1 MTFKPQGLATG
12 IGSLPYT
19 DPDQCLSLIFSN
31 LPEIPHWPQMPMLGS
46 SEGFVFQ
53 FLTPL
58 VKLGIIKFKGN
69 SAFFDT
75 SSDGWGANLAEFYT
89 LYLAVAEGDQSA
101 LETFYLPEG
110 SATGFHAFT
119 DYIER
124 KGPGRALYFKGH
136 LVGPLTV
143 GFQLKDDRGRIA
155 YYEDQLRDVLVK
167 TLALHARWQAK
178 SLASLGRPSIIFVD
192 EPAISV
198 YGKSDYITVTREM
211 IKSDMN
217 EIFDQIHSAGALAG
231 VHTCDS
237 IDWSLLYECELDIV
251 NPDVYSFGDSL
262 IPYAKELKG
271 FISRG
276 GVLAQGI
283 VPTNDNVL
291 GETGESLLERLK
303 KLWDQLGSRG
313 IDKADLLSQT
323 LITPACGTGLLEPQV
338 AERIYSLNREV
349 SGLLR
354 GKDGG

>member
-1 MTFKPQGLATG
+1 M
-12 IGSLPYT
+12 
-19 DPDQCLSLIFSN
+19 
-31 LPEIPHWPQMPMLGS
+31 
-46 SEGFVFQ
+46 
-53 FLTPL
+53 
-58 VKLGIIKFKGN
+58 
-69 SAFFDT
+69 
-75 SSDGWGANLAEFYT
+75 
-89 LYLAVAEGDQSA
+89 
-101 LETFYLPEG
+101 
-110 SATGFHAFT
+110 
-119 DYIER
+119 
-124 KGPGRALYFKGH
+124 
-136 LVGPLTV
+136 
-143 GFQLKDDRGRIA
+143 
-155 YYEDQLRDVLVK
+155 
-167 TLALHARWQAK
+167 
-178 SLASLGRPSIIFVD
+178 
-192 EPAISV
+192 

-338 AERIYSLNREV
+338 TERIYSLNREV